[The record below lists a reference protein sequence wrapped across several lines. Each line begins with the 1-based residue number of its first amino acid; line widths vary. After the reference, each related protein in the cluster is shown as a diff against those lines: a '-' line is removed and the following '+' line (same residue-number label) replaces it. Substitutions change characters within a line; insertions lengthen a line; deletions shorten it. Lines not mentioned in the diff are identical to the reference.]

1 MALDPFA
8 AASTVVLTSTLSSQT
23 TTVPSRGAGTLVAY
37 NAGPNVVYL
46 KAGATVAVP
55 VAGTWTDGITAIAP
69 GSTQSVS
76 ADTRGGS
83 LSYIAETAGGGLYLS
98 IGEGV

>member
-8 AASTVVLTSTLSSQT
+8 SAATVVLASTLVNQT

-46 KAGATVAVP
+46 KSGATVAVP
-55 VAGTWTDGITAIAP
+55 TAGVWTDGVTAIAP

-76 ADTRGGS
+76 NVGGQ
-83 LSYIAETAGGGLYLS
+83 LAYIAETAGGALYLS
-98 IGEGV
+98 IGEGS

>member
-8 AASTVVLTSTLSSQT
+8 SAATVVLASTLVSQT

-46 KAGATVAVP
+46 KSAATVAVP
-55 VAGTWTDGITAIAP
+55 AAGVWTDGVTAIAP

-76 ADTRGGS
+76 NVGGT
-83 LSYIAETAGGGLYLS
+83 LAYIAETAGGALYLS
-98 IGEGV
+98 IGEGS

>member
-8 AASTVVLTSTLSSQT
+8 AASTVVLASTLASQT
-23 TTVPSRGAGTLVAY
+23 TTVPTRGAGTLVAY

-46 KAGATVAVP
+46 KSGATVAVP
-55 VAGTWTDGITAIAP
+55 TAGVWTDGVTALAP

-76 ADTRGGS
+76 AISGT
-83 LSYIAETAGGGLYLS
+83 LAYIAETAGGALYLS
-98 IGEGV
+98 IGEGC

>member
-8 AASTVVLTSTLSSQT
+8 AASTVVLASTLASQT
-23 TTVPSRGAGTLVAY
+23 TTVPARGAGTLVAY
-37 NAGPNVVYL
+37 NAGTNVVYL
-46 KAGATVAVP
+46 KWAATVAVP
-55 VAGTWTDGITAIAP
+55 VSGTWTDNITAIAP

-76 ADTRGGS
+76 NVGGT
-83 LSYIAETAGGGLYLS
+83 LAYIAETAGGALYLS

>member
-8 AASTVVLTSTLSSQT
+8 AAATVVLASTLVSQT

-46 KAGATVAVP
+46 KSAATVAVP
-55 VAGTWTDGITAIAP
+55 TGGAWADGVTALAP
-69 GSTQSVS
+69 GSSQSVS
-76 ADTRGGS
+76 AVGGT
-83 LSYIAETAGGGLYLS
+83 LAYIAETAGGGLYLS
-98 IGEGV
+98 IGEGIRV

>member
-8 AASTVVLTSTLSSQT
+8 AAATVVLTSTLASQT

-46 KAGATVAVP
+46 KAGTTVAVP
-55 VAGTWTDGITAIAP
+55 VAGTWTDGVTAIAP
-69 GSTQSVS
+69 GSTQSISNV
-76 ADTRGGS
+76 GGS
-83 LSYIAETAGGGLYLS
+83 LAYIAETAGGGLYLS